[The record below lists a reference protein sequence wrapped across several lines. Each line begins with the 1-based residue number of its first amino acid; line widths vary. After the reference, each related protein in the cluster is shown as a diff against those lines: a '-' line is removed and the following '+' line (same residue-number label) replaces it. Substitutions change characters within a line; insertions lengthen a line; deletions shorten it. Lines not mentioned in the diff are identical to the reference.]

1 MATASE
7 NNEEIYKCTVERMKD
22 PELWI
27 IIQVPRYVRTTNI
40 EVADSILEATKEG
53 ENYLLK
59 PEDILGTQ

>member
-1 MATASE
+1 
-7 NNEEIYKCTVERMKD
+7 MKD